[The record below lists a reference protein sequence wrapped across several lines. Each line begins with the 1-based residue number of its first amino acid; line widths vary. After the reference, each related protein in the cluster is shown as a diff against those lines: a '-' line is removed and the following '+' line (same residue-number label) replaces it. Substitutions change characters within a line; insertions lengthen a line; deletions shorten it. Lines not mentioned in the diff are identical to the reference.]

1 MARMAAATSELTT
14 MTGLI
19 PLPELG
25 AALMERYGVPS
36 PGYQHVHRMI
46 SKGLLTPERLG
57 GRLFFKRADLPT
69 IARALSIVV
78 PAKGPARRA
87 PRAA

>member
-1 MARMAAATSELTT
+1 

-25 AALMERYGVPS
+25 RALMERYGVPS
-36 PGYQHVHRMI
+36 PGYQHVHRMVC
-46 SKGLLTPERLG
+46 KGLLMPERLG
-57 GRLFFKRADLPT
+57 GRLFFKAEDLPQ
-69 IARALSIVV
+69 IAKVLGIAVP

-87 PRAA
+87 TRAA

>member
-1 MARMAAATSELTT
+1 MMVD
-14 MTGLI
+14 LI

-25 AALMERYGVPS
+25 HALMTRFGMPS

-57 GRLFFKRADLPT
+57 GRLFFRSEDLPA
-69 IARALSIVV
+69 IARALGITV
-78 PAKGPARRA
+78 PVKKPAR